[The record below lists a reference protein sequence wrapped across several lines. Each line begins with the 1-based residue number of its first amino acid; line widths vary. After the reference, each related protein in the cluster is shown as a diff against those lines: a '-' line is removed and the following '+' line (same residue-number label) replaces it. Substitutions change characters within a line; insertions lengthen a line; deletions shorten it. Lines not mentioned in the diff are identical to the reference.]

1 MSVVETKRTVVV
13 DASNQRLGRMASRIA
28 KMLLL
33 GMNVIV
39 VNAEK
44 AIITGKKKAILERY
58 QRLLARRQFS
68 SHKKINVWYPRNPI
82 D

>member
-13 DASNQRLGRMASRIA
+13 DASNQRLGRMASKIA

-44 AIITGKKKAILERY
+44 AK
-58 QRLLARRQFS
+58 
-68 SHKKINVWYPRNPI
+68 
-82 D
+82 

>member
-1 MSVVETKRTVVV
+1 MSVLETKRTVVV

-44 AIITGKKKAILERY
+44 AVITGKKKAILELSLIHISEPTRPY
-58 QRLLARRQFS
+58 
-68 SHKKINVWYPRNPI
+68 
-82 D
+82 

>member
-44 AIITGKKKAILERY
+44 AVITGKKLSLIHISEPTRPY
-58 QRLLARRQFS
+58 
-68 SHKKINVWYPRNPI
+68 
-82 D
+82 